1 MVLDHASQA
10 FDELRRSV
18 MKKRIAFALGAVL
31 ILNWAGMAMFG
42 VPAPI
47 PIDRLL
53 KNTTAYIEDHP
64 RDPMGPYTLARIH
77 YLALATGAAAFTA
90 YEERAFPP
98 RVAVDVTGG
107 FGQVARPQAGGRGG
121 RGVTGTSG
129 NWTEA
134 QLREHLKLAVENYQ
148 KALAM
153 NAKSALF
160 HLGLAS
166 VSEAALTT
174 GFKLEAIPGASTP
187 APANGDFAPLWR
199 EQAIAEYLQAYELS
213 VEADTA
219 IRDMPITGP
228 LSLISYEAGQRYL
241 AMVAARGQ
249 RDNEAPTVAKVQASI
264 RTISNKPMNAI
275 TPIVFRLDRGAPL
288 EDLLDASKTVTFDLD
303 GTGRSQRYTWLRPE
317 TGILVW
323 DPLMTGCI
331 SSGRQLFGS
340 VTFNMFWSDGYRA
353 LDALDDNRD
362 GAIAGSELEGLAL
375 WFDRNQDGVS
385 QQGEVVSIKAAGIVS
400 ISARAA
406 GRVGESLMNPAG
418 LVTSDGRVLPTYDWT
433 TRSLTPMS

>member
-1 MVLDHASQA
+1 
-10 FDELRRSV
+10 
-18 MKKRIAFALGAVL
+18 MKKQIAFAFGAVL
-31 ILNWAGMAMFG
+31 ILSCAGMAMFM
-42 VPAPI
+42 VTAPV

-53 KNTTAYIEDHP
+53 QNTTAYIADHP
-64 RDPMGPYTLARIH
+64 RDAMGPYTLARIH

-107 FGQVARPQAGGRGG
+107 FGQVASPPARGRGA
-121 RGVTGTSG
+121 RGAPAAPAP
-129 NWTEA
+129 WTEA
-134 QLREHLKLAVENYQ
+134 QLREHLKLAVQNYL
-148 KALAM
+148 KALVM
-153 NAKSALF
+153 NDKSALF

-166 VSEAALTT
+166 VSEAALTA
-174 GFKLEAIPGASTP
+174 GFKLEAIPGASAP

-199 EQAIAEYLQAYELS
+199 EQAIAEYLKAYELS
-213 VEADTA
+213 VDADTA
-219 IRDMPITGP
+219 IKQMPITGP
-228 LSLISYEAGQRYL
+228 LSLISYEAGQHYL

-249 RDNEAPTVAKVQASI
+249 RDNEAQTVAKVQASV
-264 RTISNKPMNAI
+264 RAISNKPINGI

-288 EDLLDASKTVTFDLD
+288 EDLLDSGKTVTFDLD

-323 DPLMTGCI
+323 DPLETGRI
-331 SSGRQLFGS
+331 TSGRQLFGS

-362 GAIAGSELEGLAL
+362 GALSGHELEGLAV

-385 QQGEVVSIKAAGIVS
+385 QTGEVISIEAAGIVS
-400 ISARAA
+400 ISARATEC
-406 GRVGESLMNPAG
+406 VGASLANPAG

-433 TRSLTPMS
+433 TQSLTPMS